1 MTVARE
7 QWVMVGV
14 ISTTTVLMGER
25 GEVGGLMWMS
35 GRLTTAR
42 EPSDS
47 GCSGS
52 EMVDMRSAWV
62 AT

>member
-1 MTVARE
+1 MTVASE
-7 QWVMVGV
+7 QCVMVGV
-14 ISTTTVLMGER
+14 ISTTTVLMFEWGDE
-25 GEVGGLMWMS
+25 GGRMWMS

-52 EMVDMRSAWV
+52 EMDDMRSKD
-62 AT
+62 